1 MNGNALT
8 AEDANSTPIP
18 QSMHPQSGPSTYT
31 QSKPDVVTI
40 PVVSPDVHT
49 AFSQGRQHSP
59 KQKKPG
65 SKLLVIGII
74 LCVIA
79 LAALAVILALV
90 FLRPFSSADA
100 PEPPQISEVESVFE
114 DATIEPPKLD
124 GYLYIKTDG
133 LTNPALSEYKTGN
146 VTEDN
151 QAKGS
156 FSCNGEAKATFQN
169 DYVKAI
175 VPLTVRMTH
184 AAEST
189 SWVPG
194 GVDEGTPE
202 VTPTGP
208 ADLEAMQANIQNIL
222 LSYNKDVAAQ
232 FVDCEVR
239 PEASLNTQ
247 GGTVVFNLSKTTSE
261 ETKTCSVNTNVTWG
275 NQGWNVDVSNITG
288 LDEAA
293 GSSEPAEPEETEEPA
308 NESSNNNNNNAS
320 NEDNNSTNLNPTML
334 LECWSGD
341 LVRIPGTI
349 QIQQNGSVLLRT
361 DDVIKVVFDGRTYI
375 TTYFEITGS
384 GTWQNGQ
391 HVIIDGAISA
401 TGTNPVAP
409 LVINTNYV

>member
-1 MNGNALT
+1 
-8 AEDANSTPIP
+8 
-18 QSMHPQSGPSTYT
+18 MHPFSGSVARSQPS
-31 QSKPDVVTI
+31 SDNLI
-40 PVVSPDVHT
+40 PVPVVAPAPQAGYGVN
-49 AFSQGRQHSP
+49 QQPP

-79 LAALAVILALV
+79 LAALAVILVFV
-90 FLRPFSSADA
+90 FLRPFSSVDA
-100 PEPPQISEVESVFE
+100 PEPPQISEVETAFKE
-114 DATIEPPKLD
+114 ATIDPPKLD

-133 LTNPALSEYKTGN
+133 LTDPALSEYKTGN
-146 VTEDN
+146 VTEDS

-156 FSCNGEAKATFQN
+156 FTCNGEAKATYQN

-175 VPLTVRMTH
+175 VPLTMRMTH
-184 AAEST
+184 AAQST

-194 GVDEGTPE
+194 GVDEGTPD
-202 VTPTGP
+202 VSPTGP

-222 LSYNKDVAAQ
+222 RTYNKDVAAQ

-247 GGTVVFNLSKTTSE
+247 GGTVVFNLSKTTGE

-275 NQGWNVDVSNITG
+275 NTGWQVEVSNITG
-288 LDEAA
+288 LEEEAHPE
-293 GSSEPAEPEETEEPA
+293 EPAEPEETPA
-308 NESSNNNNNNAS
+308 PSGDSNSNSGNNNGGGSSN
-320 NEDNNSTNLNPTML
+320 EGGSTNLNPTML

-361 DDVIKVVFDGRTYI
+361 DDVIKVVFDGRTFI
-375 TTYFEITGS
+375 TTYFEITCS

-409 LVINTNYV
+409 LVINTNYA